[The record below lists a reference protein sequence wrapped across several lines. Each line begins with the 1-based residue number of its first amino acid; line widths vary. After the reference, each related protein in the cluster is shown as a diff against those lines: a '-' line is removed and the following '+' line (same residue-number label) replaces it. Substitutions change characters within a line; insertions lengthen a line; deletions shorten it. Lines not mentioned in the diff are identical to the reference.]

1 MFNVQRS
8 MFNARRST
16 FDVQRSMFNVQ
27 RSMFNVQ
34 RSMFDVQCL
43 RGKPLR
49 HSGLFCALVGLL
61 LVVAHAAPADE
72 EPVRLD
78 LRKAIAR
85 SLEWNRELRRAAKL
99 LRRNELDVE
108 ARRAD
113 FALTTR
119 PDGTA
124 GVSDDGDDWQ
134 YGLRSSKRFLPGTE
148 VEVSGRVNRS
158 ELSELEYHRVTL
170 EVEVQQPI
178 FRNFGSLIHGEALV
192 QAGNAFKE
200 AQRLYERQ
208 KADQAVEVVSLY
220 ETIVRLGLQIASD
233 NDFHERMEKL
243 YRLTKA
249 RERQGHTTRVDTL
262 RVDLQRGQAKLRLE
276 NSRERLSFAQRDM
289 AEALGY
295 PIRTMFELEPAPMLT
310 INIPS
315 MQAAVATAL
324 SNRLDYAQVLQ
335 DYRDARRGERIAR
348 RRLYPDMSLVT
359 RYQRYGEGN
368 AFSEA
373 KDFDEDYWFAGVT
386 LGSDLNVRQDRIYVE
401 QSRITRQAAFE
412 TVRVS
417 ELSITREVQQ
427 HITTYRRAR
436 TEAAIAERNAK
447 LAEGRAELARRLF
460 KLGRGDNF
468 SVTDAEE
475 AYAQAQVQLLT
486 ARADVTIAG
495 YRLKSS
501 LGTLIDYP
509 AHLKPVPVESHP

>member
-1 MFNVQRS
+1 
-8 MFNARRST
+8 
-16 FDVQRSMFNVQ
+16 
-27 RSMFNVQ
+27 
-34 RSMFDVQCL
+34 
-43 RGKPLR
+43 
-49 HSGLFCALVGLL
+49 
-61 LVVAHAAPADE
+61 
-72 EPVRLD
+72 
-78 LRKAIAR
+78 
-85 SLEWNRELRRAAKL
+85 
-99 LRRNELDVE
+99 
-108 ARRAD
+108 
-113 FALTTR
+113 
-119 PDGTA
+119 
-124 GVSDDGDDWQ
+124 
-134 YGLRSSKRFLPGTE
+134 
-148 VEVSGRVNRS
+148 
-158 ELSELEYHRVTL
+158 
-170 EVEVQQPI
+170 
-178 FRNFGSLIHGEALV
+178 
-192 QAGNAFKE
+192 
-200 AQRLYERQ
+200 
-208 KADQAVEVVSLY
+208 
-220 ETIVRLGLQIASD
+220 
-233 NDFHERMEKL
+233 
-243 YRLTKA
+243 
-249 RERQGHTTRVDTL
+249 
-262 RVDLQRGQAKLRLE
+262 
-276 NSRERLSFAQRDM
+276 
-289 AEALGY
+289 
-295 PIRTMFELEPAPMLT
+295 
-310 INIPS
+310 
-315 MQAAVATAL
+315 
-324 SNRLDYAQVLQ
+324 
-335 DYRDARRGERIAR
+335 
-348 RRLYPDMSLVT
+348 MSLVT